1 MYEKLVDHYLKHDDS
16 KVLDILPVIDSK
28 DPAYWEWLWNHIDF
42 GKISSSRHDAKKIV
56 ARKIVQNPH
65 APVAF
70 LENIF
75 RFTNL
80 DDIAQRKDIN
90 EFPQEIIEKIF
101 KKGGEALHYLKVNP
115 NISDNLFFPIIE
127 RHKKNGVVPEIILLH
142 LAEGTISKPHLNEKD
157 YRRLEKIAEETQ
169 EHFDAT
175 ISKLI
180 AFGNKN
186 VLNILIDKKLSPDKI
201 QSLLKSPHID
211 KELFEEIIEQFI
223 ETYGNLIHSKK
234 DPALIDTCH
243 CFMKHPLFNQKWFDM
258 ICPDEDKL
266 LFQFYFNYE
275 TLSNFSFEDEK
286 LNKHE
291 SLIEQKTLKK
301 IMIKKNIVPHELFV
315 EMLKNKDSIL
325 ANNPRLFYDFI
336 PKTQEE
342 TQSFLDYLND
352 FDVFY
357 DIHTSKINQ
366 WKNEHAS
373 MFLNGLLAHI
383 IESHNMTQENRI
395 ERYKSILYAI
405 VHHNLIIDDNVLQK
419 ISHFFEMLN
428 DQEKMKF
435 LKEEKELWEKTN
447 SQEIQRHP
455 INKFF
460 TETIFDYLSSLN
472 QKNANLRHGETE
484 SLFSFL
490 EFLIKNPSI
499 QEKILIESFDIASNL
514 LKNNISI
521 SSQKY
526 IQLRHEML
534 THPLLDKM
542 SSFLKMYVTYKE
554 DEEFRMIME
563 NHPNSPLFIK
573 YQKEEIPQNNKNLA
587 P

>member
-1 MYEKLVDHYLKHDDS
+1 MYEKLIDHYLKHDAS

-28 DPAYWEWLWNHIDF
+28 DPVYWEWLWNHIDF

-70 LENIF
+70 LEKIF

-115 NISDNLFFPIIE
+115 NISDNLFFSIIE

-142 LAEGTISKPHLNEKD
+142 LAEGTISKPHLNKKD

-211 KELFEEIIEQFI
+211 KELFGKIIEQFI

-258 ICPDEDKL
+258 ICRDEDKL
-266 LFQFYFNYE
+266 LFEFYFNYKI
-275 TLSNFSFEDEK
+275 LSKFYFEDK
-286 LNKHE
+286 VQNE
-291 SLIEQKTLKK
+291 SESSIAQETVKK
-301 IMIKKNIVPHELFV
+301 VMIKKNIVPHELFV
-315 EMLKNKDSIL
+315 EMLKNKKSIL

-383 IESHNMTQENRI
+383 IESPNMTQENRI
-395 ERYKSILYAI
+395 ERYKSILYTI

-419 ISHFFEMLN
+419 ISHFFEML
-428 DQEKMKF
+428 DDKGKKEF
-435 LKEEKELWEKTN
+435 LKEGKALWEKAN
-447 SQEIQRHP
+447 PQEIQRNI

-472 QKNANLRHGETE
+472 QKNANPRHSETE

-490 EFLIKNPSI
+490 EFLIKNPFI

-526 IQLRHEML
+526 IQLRHEIL
-534 THPLLDKM
+534 THPLLNKM
-542 SSFLKMYVTYKE
+542 SSFLKMYVTYKD
-554 DEEFRMIME
+554 DEEIKMLMDY
-563 NHPNSPLFIK
+563 HPHAPLFIK
-573 YQKEEIPQNNKNLA
+573 QKGVMVENGELPTPK
-587 P
+587 